1 MRREQLSVNELTVRR
16 IKPDDGS
23 FQTKRKIM
31 ETVGGTIE
39 FDVTTPFT
47 VLLGTVPAG
56 AVLVELIADIETVFN
71 AGTTNVLVVGTAA
84 DDDAYAAVG
93 DINEASA
100 TMQRV
105 AQNRAVLTEDTK
117 VYAKFT
123 QTGTAAT
130 TGKGHISL
138 VYESP
143 RT

>member
-1 MRREQLSVNELTVRR
+1 MRHEQLSVNELTVRR

-39 FDVTTPFT
+39 YDAADPFT
-47 VLLGTVPAG
+47 VLLGTIPAG

-71 AGTTNVLVVGTAA
+71 AATTNVLVVGNSTTA
-84 DDDAYAAVG
+84 DAYAADG
-93 DINEASA
+93 DIDEASA
-100 TMQRV
+100 TLQRV

-117 VYAKFT
+117 VYAKYT

-130 TGKGHISL
+130 TGIGHISL